1 MRLVSQFFRQL
12 VVSGC
17 AVSVS
22 LALLVIA
29 DQAFD
34 AGIVS
39 TATAQDAP
47 KKERETRKT
56 PALRNNIYEKLAE
69 AQTFAEAKQYA
80 EAEAVLNDMLDAT
93 SKKSKLNR
101 YELANVY
108 NTYAYLRYAVED
120 YNGAL
125 NYYQKVIDQRPE
137 IPLALEINTLYTV
150 AQLYFLQENWRKG
163 IETLNKWMAVTDTPS
178 TNAYVLLANGYFQLK
193 DYDKSLANIQIA
205 IDREE
210 AAGKVP
216 KEQWYNLAR
225 FIHFDRDNFREAL
238 DILEILIMYYPKK
251 QYWVQASHLY
261 GEEKDEA
268 RQLALLEATYEQNL
282 LDRSQDIVLI
292 SQLYLQAEVPF
303 PAARAME
310 KGLAD
315 DIVEKDS
322 KNYELAGVA
331 WRQAQEVT
339 KSLPMLE
346 AAASKA
352 EKGEL
357 YARLGNVY
365 LDVDK
370 NKEAVEALKRGL
382 DKGGV
387 KRPDQARLA
396 LGMAYFNLGEFNAA
410 RRAFREAR
418 KDKRARSYAD
428 QWLKYITSEEKR
440 LEELA
445 KDFG

>member
-1 MRLVSQFFRQL
+1 MAALANGLARSLMASILTVACSL
-12 VVSGC
+12 SVV
-17 AVSVS
+17 VVDR
-22 LALLVIA
+22 V
-29 DQAFD
+29 FD
-34 AGIVS
+34 AGFIGYAS
-39 TATAQDAP
+39 AQES

-69 AQTFAEAKQYA
+69 AQVFAEAKQYV
-80 EAEAVLNDMLDAT
+80 EAQEVLDDMLDAT
-93 SKKSKLNR
+93 SKKSKLNG

-108 NTYAYLRYAVED
+108 NTYAYLRYFVED
-120 YNGAL
+120 YEGAL
-125 NYYQKVIDQRPE
+125 NYYQKVIDQRPD
-137 IPLALEINTLYTV
+137 IPVALEVGTLYTV
-150 AQLYFLQENWRKG
+150 AQLYFLQEKWERG
-163 IETLNKWMAVTDTPS
+163 IDTLIQWMSLSETPS

-193 DYDKSLANIQIA
+193 DYDRSLENIQIA
-205 IDREE
+205 IQREE
-210 AAGKVP
+210 AAGKLP

-225 FIHFDRDNFREAL
+225 FIHFDRSNYAEAL

-261 GEEKDEA
+261 GEEKDDA
-268 RQLALLEATYEQNL
+268 RQLAILEASYEQNL
-282 LDRSQDIVLI
+282 LDRSQDIVLL
-292 SQLYLQAEVPF
+292 SQLYLNAEVPF
-303 PAARAME
+303 PAARVLE
-310 KGLAD
+310 KGFAD
-315 DIVEKDS
+315 EVVETES

-331 WRQAQEVT
+331 WRQAQEVA

-346 AAASKA
+346 AAASKS

-370 NKEAVEALKRGL
+370 NKDAVDALLKGL

-396 LGMAYFNLGEFNAA
+396 LGMAYFNLGDFSAA

-418 KDKRARSYAD
+418 KDERAKSYAD
-428 QWLKYITSEEKR
+428 QWLKYISSEERR

-445 KDFG
+445 KDIG

>member
-12 VVSGC
+12 VVCSW
-17 AVSVS
+17 AASVS
-22 LALLVIA
+22 LSLLVVA

-34 AGIVS
+34 AGFVS

-69 AQTFAEAKQYA
+69 AQVFAEAKQYV

-120 YNGAL
+120 YDGAL

-150 AQLYFLQENWRKG
+150 AQLYFLQENWKKG
-163 IETLNKWMAVTDTPS
+163 IDTLNTWMSVTDTPS

-193 DYDKSLANIQIA
+193 DYDKSLSNIQIA

-210 AAGKVP
+210 AAGKLP

-225 FIHFDRDNFREAL
+225 FIHFDRDNFRAAL
-238 DILEILIMYYPKK
+238 DILEVLIMYYPKK

-268 RQLALLEATYEQNL
+268 RQLAMLEATYEQNL
-282 LDRSQDIVLI
+282 LDRSQDIVLL

-303 PAARAME
+303 PAARAIE

-315 DIVEKDS
+315 DIVEKES

-346 AAASKA
+346 AAASKS

-382 DKGGV
+382 DRGGV

-396 LGMAYFNLGEFNAA
+396 LGMAYFNLGDFNAA

-428 QWLKYITSEEKR
+428 QWLKYITSEENR

-445 KDFG
+445 KDLG

>member
-1 MRLVSQFFRQL
+1 
-12 VVSGC
+12 
-17 AVSVS
+17 
-22 LALLVIA
+22 
-29 DQAFD
+29 
-34 AGIVS
+34 VS

-69 AQTFAEAKQYA
+69 AQVFAEAKQYA

-120 YNGAL
+120 YDGAL

-150 AQLYFLQENWRKG
+150 AQLYFLQENWQKG
-163 IETLNKWMAVTDTPS
+163 IDTLNTWMSVTDTPS

-193 DYDKSLANIQIA
+193 EYDKSLSNIQIA

-210 AAGKVP
+210 AAGRVP

-238 DILEILIMYYPKK
+238 DILEILVMYYPKK

-268 RQLALLEATYEQNL
+268 RQLAILEATYEQNL
-282 LDRSQDIVLI
+282 LDRSQDIVLL

-315 DIVEKDS
+315 DIVEKES

-346 AAASKA
+346 AAASKS

-382 DKGGV
+382 DRGGV

-396 LGMAYFNLGEFNAA
+396 LGMAYFNLGDFNAA

-428 QWLKYITSEEKR
+428 QWLKYITSEENR

-445 KDFG
+445 KDLG

>member
-1 MRLVSQFFRQL
+1 MAALANGLARSLMASILTVACSL
-12 VVSGC
+12 SVV
-17 AVSVS
+17 VVDR
-22 LALLVIA
+22 V
-29 DQAFD
+29 FD
-34 AGIVS
+34 AGFIGNAS
-39 TATAQDAP
+39 AQEP

-69 AQTFAEAKQYA
+69 AQVFAEAKQYV
-80 EAEAVLNDMLDAT
+80 EAQEVLDDMLDAT
-93 SKKSKLNR
+93 SKKSKLNG

-120 YNGAL
+120 YEGAL
-125 NYYQKVIDQRPE
+125 NYYQKVIDQRPD
-137 IPLALEINTLYTV
+137 IPVALEVGTLYTV
-150 AQLYFLQENWRKG
+150 AQLYFLQEKWERG
-163 IETLNKWMAVTDTPS
+163 IDTLIQWMSLSETPS

-193 DYDKSLANIQIA
+193 DYDRSLENIQIA
-205 IDREE
+205 IQREE
-210 AAGKVP
+210 AAGKLP

-225 FIHFDRDNFREAL
+225 FIHFDRSNYAEAL

-261 GEEKDEA
+261 GEEKDDA
-268 RQLALLEATYEQNL
+268 RQLAILEASYEQNL
-282 LDRSQDIVLI
+282 LDRSQDIVLL
-292 SQLYLQAEVPF
+292 SQFYLNAEVPF
-303 PAARAME
+303 PAARVLE
-310 KGLAD
+310 KGFAD
-315 DIVEKDS
+315 EVVETES

-331 WRQAQEVT
+331 WRQAQEVA

-346 AAASKA
+346 AAASKS

-370 NKEAVEALKRGL
+370 NKDAVDALLKGL

-396 LGMAYFNLGEFNAA
+396 LGMAYFNLGDFSAA

-418 KDKRARSYAD
+418 KDERAKSYAD
-428 QWLKYITSEEKR
+428 QWLKYISSEERR

-445 KDFG
+445 KDIG

>member
-1 MRLVSQFFRQL
+1 M
-12 VVSGC
+12 
-17 AVSVS
+17 
-22 LALLVIA
+22 
-29 DQAFD
+29 
-34 AGIVS
+34 
-39 TATAQDAP
+39 
-47 KKERETRKT
+47 
-56 PALRNNIYEKLAE
+56 
-69 AQTFAEAKQYA
+69 
-80 EAEAVLNDMLDAT
+80 
-93 SKKSKLNR
+93 
-101 YELANVY
+101 
-108 NTYAYLRYAVED
+108 
-120 YNGAL
+120 
-125 NYYQKVIDQRPE
+125 IDQRPE

-150 AQLYFLQENWRKG
+150 SQLYFLQENWQKG
-163 IETLNKWMAVTDTPS
+163 IDTLNQWMSVTDTPS

-193 DYDKSLANIQIA
+193 EYDKSLANIQIA

-210 AAGKVP
+210 AAGKLP

-238 DILEILIMYYPKK
+238 NILEILIMYYPKK

-268 RQLALLEATYEQNL
+268 RQLALLEATYEQDL
-282 LDRSQDIVLI
+282 LDRSQDIVLL
-292 SQLYLQAEVPF
+292 SQLYLQAEVPY
-303 PAARAME
+303 PAALAMD
-310 KGLAD
+310 KGLAN
-315 DIVEKDS
+315 DIVEKES

-346 AAASKA
+346 AAASKS

-382 DKGGV
+382 DRGGV

-396 LGMAYFNLGEFNAA
+396 LGMAYFNLGDFGSA

-418 KDKRARSYAD
+418 KDKRAQSYAD
-428 QWLKYITSEEKR
+428 QWLKYITSEQKR

-445 KDFG
+445 KEMG